1 MLQNYKTY
9 HLKKSK
15 EKNQKQLEKGS
26 DKEKYL
32 LQSYQGGHISKYI
45 FQILILAIDETVH
58 SIPS

>member
-15 EKNQKQLEKGS
+15 EKNQKQLEKES

-45 FQILILAIDETVH
+45 F
-58 SIPS
+58 